1 MVINFQKVNSLIFA
15 KNLKPH
21 KNMNQKKHVFLF
33 FFWQIF
39 IIFEFPL
46 NFFKYELFFIVNQ
59 SLNLDLIL
67 WKNLTKP
74 LTEDLQ

>member
-33 FFWQIF
+33 FF
-39 IIFEFPL
+39 
-46 NFFKYELFFIVNQ
+46 
-59 SLNLDLIL
+59 
-67 WKNLTKP
+67 
-74 LTEDLQ
+74 